1 MSVIKRAMV
10 LAAGRGER
18 MRPLTDKTPKP
29 LLRVGSQTLIERH
42 LVKLARAGIHE
53 VAVNVSWLGS
63 VLQAALGNGS
73 RYEVR
78 IHWFVEGPVPLDTAG
93 GIVNALKFFADE
105 PFVVVNAD
113 VYTDH
118 SLQLAEPAAGRLASL
133 VLVPNPPQHPRGDF
147 GLECDE
153 LRIGASSRYTIA
165 GIACYHPKFFAG
177 LASGKRPLKPLLDL
191 AAGAGLVSAA
201 VYAGVWEDV
210 GTPERLAALDAKVRK
225 I

>member
-78 IHWFVEGPVPLDTAG
+78 IHWFDEGPEPLETAG

-105 PFVVVNAD
+105 PFVV

-153 LRIGASSRYTIA
+153 LRIGASSRYTFA

>member
-1 MSVIKRAMV
+1 MSMVKRAMV

-18 MRPLTDKTPKP
+18 MRPLTDKVPKP

-42 LVKLARAGIHE
+42 LVQLARVGIHE
-53 VAVNVSWLGS
+53 VAINVSWLG
-63 VLQAALGNGS
+63 AALQDALGSGS
-73 RYEVR
+73 RYDVR
-78 IHWFVEGPVPLDTAG
+78 IHWFDEGPEPLETAG
-93 GIVNALKFFADE
+93 GIVNALGFFADE

-118 SLQLAEPAAGRLASL
+118 SLRLAEPAPGRLASL

-147 GLECDE
+147 GLECNE
-153 LRIGASSRYTIA
+153 LRLGASSRYTFA

-177 LASGKRPLKPLLDL
+177 LGSGKRPLKPLLDL
-191 AAGAGLVSAA
+191 AAGAGLVSAT

-210 GTPERLAALDAKVRK
+210 GTPERLAALDAKVSK
-225 I
+225 T